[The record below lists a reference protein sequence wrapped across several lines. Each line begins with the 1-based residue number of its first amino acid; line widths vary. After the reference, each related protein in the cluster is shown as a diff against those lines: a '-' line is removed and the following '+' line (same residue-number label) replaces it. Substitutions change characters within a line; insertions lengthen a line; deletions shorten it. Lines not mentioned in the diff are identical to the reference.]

1 MNLFEYI
8 KDNFSEIM
16 DLLLEHIE
24 LTFLS
29 VFIAI
34 LIGIP
39 LGIIISYVKKL
50 DKPVLGLSNIV
61 QAIPSMALL
70 GFTIPFLGIG
80 TKPAIVMV
88 VLYSLLPIIK
98 NTYIGIISQ
107 HRYFILQNF
116 YFFI

>member
-39 LGIIISYVKKL
+39 LGIIIIYVKKL
-50 DKPVLGLSNIV
+50 RASNI
-61 QAIPSMALL
+61 
-70 GFTIPFLGIG
+70 
-80 TKPAIVMV
+80 
-88 VLYSLLPIIK
+88 
-98 NTYIGIISQ
+98 
-107 HRYFILQNF
+107 
-116 YFFI
+116 